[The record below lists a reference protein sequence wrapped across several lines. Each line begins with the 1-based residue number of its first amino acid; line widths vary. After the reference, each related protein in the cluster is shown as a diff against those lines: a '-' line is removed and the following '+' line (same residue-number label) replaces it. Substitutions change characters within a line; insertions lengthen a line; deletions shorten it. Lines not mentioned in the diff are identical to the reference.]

1 MTTWVS
7 RYQKGK
13 SSLDINQARDD
24 GVLGCSGHQLDHS
37 KQSAPRSRQIT
48 TQTPH
53 QSIFY
58 RQDALPDAQ
67 QTVSEHW
74 KDVHIV
80 ETAAR
85 KRTKT
90 RLINMQPKNTTLLCR
105 GNNYAS
111 RESPTCRVVGE
122 TTSWDAGLNG
132 GAEYFSWEWI
142 GCTGNAAGR
151 LYVGREYG
159 CPDNGWYVPCQPQ
172 HTVLLKLLLVLIIII
187 IIIIIA

>member
-1 MTTWVS
+1 MQW
-7 RYQKGK
+7 
-13 SSLDINQARDD
+13 
-24 GVLGCSGHQLDHS
+24 HQLDHS

-48 TQTPH
+48 TQTH

-67 QTVSEHW
+67 HTVSEHW

-85 KRTKT
+85 TRTKT

-105 GNNYAS
+105 GNNYAH

-159 CPDNGWYVPCQPQ
+159 CPDNGWYVPCQPHHSIVGEGFRVVAPPCPRRQ
-172 HTVLLKLLLVLIIII
+172 HTSTGLAAAAAAATTTTPI
-187 IIIIIA
+187 